1 MSAVDLAAV
10 VVTIASV
17 TGVILAALAL
27 RALTRTLGVLRHG
40 IDDLRRDTLPVVTEL
55 RRSLDQVN
63 SELNRLDDAVA
74 SLRSA
79 SGTVDAASRLAY
91 LAFSNPVIK
100 AMALGAGTAKAAR
113 TLRQR

>member
-10 VVTIASV
+10 VVTVASV
-17 TGVILAALAL
+17 TGAVLAGLAL
-27 RALTRTLGVLRHG
+27 RALLRTLAVLRSG
-40 IDDLRRDTLPVVTEL
+40 IEELRRDTLPVVAEL
-55 RRSLDQVN
+55 QRSLASVN
-63 SELNRLDDAVA
+63 AELDRLDDAVA

-100 AMALGAGTAKAAR
+100 VMALGAGTAKAAR

>member
-17 TGVILAALAL
+17 AGVVLGALAL
-27 RALTRTLGVLRHG
+27 RALLRTLAVLESG
-40 IDDLRRDTLPVVTEL
+40 MEELRRDTVPVVAEL
-55 RRSLDQVN
+55 RRSLDHVDT
-63 SELNRLDDAVA
+63 ELDRLDDAVA
-74 SLRSA
+74 SVRSA

>member
-17 TGVILAALAL
+17 SGVILAAFAL
-27 RALTRTLGVLRHG
+27 WALTRTLAVLRNG
-40 IDDLRRDTLPVVTEL
+40 IDELRRDTLPVVAEL
-55 RRSLDQVN
+55 QRSLDQVN
-63 SELNRLDDAVA
+63 TELNRLDDAVA
-74 SLRSA
+74 SVKSA